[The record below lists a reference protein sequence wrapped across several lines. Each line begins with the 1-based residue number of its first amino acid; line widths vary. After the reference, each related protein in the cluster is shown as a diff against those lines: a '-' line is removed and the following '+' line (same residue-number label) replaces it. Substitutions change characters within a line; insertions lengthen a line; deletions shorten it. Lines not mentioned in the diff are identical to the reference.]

1 MKLADLVDPG
11 HTAVLVSEMQRGIV
25 GDQAKPEMG
34 QLVQA
39 VKDSGVIT
47 GLVDLTAGA
56 RKAGAP
62 VIHCTLQF
70 RPNRVGVRIVSPLM
84 AVTMKDPE
92 YLLEG
97 SAAAEIIPEL
107 GPAATD
113 VVAARL
119 HGMSAFSGT
128 DLDAIL
134 RSLDITTVVIGGVSL
149 NEAIIGASIEAVN
162 LGYRVV
168 IPRDAALGSPPD
180 FAEAMLKHAFS
191 LVAKVTT
198 VEEIL
203 AVWGAS
209 GS

>member
-1 MKLADLVDPG
+1 MKLAELIDPR

-47 GLVDLTAGA
+47 SLQDLTSGARTAGA
-56 RKAGAP
+56 R
-62 VIHCTLQF
+62 VIHTTLQF
-70 RPNRVGVRIVSPLM
+70 RPGRVGVRIVSPLM
-84 AVTMKDPE
+84 AVTMKDPD
-92 YLLEG
+92 YLLAG
-97 SAAAEIIPEL
+97 SSAAEVIPEL
-107 GPAATD
+107 TPQPAD

-119 HGMSAFSGT
+119 HGMSSFTGT

-168 IPRDAALGSPPD
+168 IPQDAALGTPPE
-180 FAEAMLKHAFS
+180 FAEAMLRNCFA
-191 LVAKVTT
+191 LLGRVTT
-198 VEEIL
+198 VPEIL
-203 AVWGAS
+203 EVWAG
-209 GS
+209 